1 MNLTEQLQ
9 AHANNS
15 KSKLPKEALDTM
27 QSAINELESSLI
39 LDTASKTGDQFPDI
53 SLPNATGK
61 QINLSEIL
69 KQNRVVL
76 TFYRGGW
83 CPYCNLEL
91 RAFQNVLPEIEAKG
105 AKLIAISPETPDNS
119 LSTTEKN
126 NLSFEVLSDTNN
138 NVAKAL
144 GLVFKLPKSLQALYT
159 SFGIDLNESQD
170 NTHQELP
177 IAATYIIEQDGNI
190 SYDFLSEDYKLR
202 ANPNEVIAAL

>member
-1 MNLTEQLQ
+1 MNLTKQLQ
-9 AHANNS
+9 EHANTS

-27 QSAINELESSLI
+27 QSAINELVSSSI

-61 QINLSEIL
+61 QINFSEIL

-91 RAFQNVLPEIEAKG
+91 RAFQNVLSEIEAKG

-138 NVAKAL
+138 KVSKAL
-144 GLVFKLPKSLQALYT
+144 GLVFKLPESLQALYT
-159 SFGIDLNESQD
+159 SFGIDLSQSQD
-170 NTHQELP
+170 NKDQELP
-177 IAATYIIEQDGNI
+177 IAATYIIEQDGTI